1 MRFRY
6 IDMQDPLY
14 SGIWNN
20 VYKFALYGNHQ
31 FLCRCLWNVFLF
43 DYVFNDLFHRLIKRF
58 NESLIK
64 SEMSIPEV
72 KWGYELA
79 TFLEMTV

>member
-1 MRFRY
+1 MYTSLRY
-6 IDMQDPLY
+6 MGTISFY
-14 SGIWNN
+14 AN
-20 VYKFALYGNHQ
+20 VSEMFCFY
-31 FLCRCLWNVFLF
+31 RVFLF
-43 DYVFNDLFHRLIKRF
+43 HYVFNDLFHRLIKRF

-64 SEMSIPEV
+64 SEVSIPEV

>member
-1 MRFRY
+1 MGTISFY
-6 IDMQDPLY
+6 A
-14 SGIWNN
+14 N
-20 VYKFALYGNHQ
+20 VSEMFCFY
-31 FLCRCLWNVFLF
+31 RVFLF
-43 DYVFNDLFHRLIKRF
+43 DYDVFNDLFHRLIKRF

>member
-1 MRFRY
+1 MYTSLRY
-6 IDMQDPLY
+6 MGTISFY
-14 SGIWNN
+14 AN
-20 VYKFALYGNHQ
+20 VSEMFCFH
-31 FLCRCLWNVFLF
+31 RVFLF

>member
-1 MRFRY
+1 MYTSLRY
-6 IDMQDPLY
+6 MGTISFY
-14 SGIWNN
+14 AN
-20 VYKFALYGNHQ
+20 VSEMFCY
-31 FLCRCLWNVFLF
+31 
-43 DYVFNDLFHRLIKRF
+43 YVFNDLFHRLIKRF

>member
-1 MRFRY
+1 MYTSLRY
-6 IDMQDPLY
+6 MGTISFY
-14 SGIWNN
+14 AN
-20 VYKFALYGNHQ
+20 VSEMFCFYRL
-31 FLCRCLWNVFLF
+31 FLF

>member
-1 MRFRY
+1 
-6 IDMQDPLY
+6 MQVSEMFCFY
-14 SGIWNN
+14 
-20 VYKFALYGNHQ
+20 
-31 FLCRCLWNVFLF
+31 RVFLF